1 MKATNLTSVN
11 LEKGGDIAALR
22 QIALTL
28 TEAMRFTSFERTR
41 TVTAAIVST
50 LPLAIAVACFPERC
64 LWHPPRRAQGQR
76 SATSR

>member
-28 TEAMRFTSFERTR
+28 TEKIS
-41 TVTAAIVST
+41 
-50 LPLAIAVACFPERC
+50 
-64 LWHPPRRAQGQR
+64 
-76 SATSR
+76 